1 MQLVK
6 FVYNCIMKFKK
17 LFCLLIFTALLQLY
31 TVAQSRFF
39 TFSRYSTDNGMTGN
53 KVFCTY
59 QDKKG
64 FIWIGGNEGLMRFDG
79 TRFVVYADRK
89 GEMPSSSISTIIP
102 FSSTE
107 LILCFP
113 DLKEAGI
120 LNVADLS
127 YTKIR
132 IAASQQSPARSTMK
146 VCKSG
151 PDVFMLFSNSPYILK
166 FDTTKKIFSSY
177 QPFTLPGGWNINS
190 MYYDSVEKNYWFSC
204 DSGLAVYS
212 MSEKKMFSR
221 NNNPHQWSILTESK
235 INGGNW
241 ELFIDSKRRHWIL
254 NWPSDNEGSEL
265 LQCYD
270 VKNNQFLED
279 TAGWQTTIK
288 QYREIRY
295 FKETTDGVIWAYGA
309 NGLLSRIPETG
320 MFENN
325 KDDHTDNFGIK
336 YETVY
341 NLMEDK
347 ESGLWIC
354 TDQGLYFSPPANN
367 NIINLISLNKA
378 PVTAISHLEDGRI
391 LLNTWG
397 SGTKT
402 LALKNYSIISSD
414 LYPKIKN
421 DYGELSLS
429 WCSHQHSKTKK
440 VYIGAQAGWLGV
452 YDPIT
457 GKTTTVHDSAF
468 DNRTIRCIGEL
479 SNGELVFATQ
489 GGRLVKYNHNKFE
502 VVYDCETIIYSMVVD
517 KQNNVWLGTH
527 NKGIFLVD
535 VFNGKQLLQIQ
546 NTGPEGKTITSNIVS
561 HLLLYKDSLLL
572 ASNGKL
578 SLVNT
583 RTGAVKNI
591 GLKEGLP
598 SNNVQA
604 MEVDNGNNVWLVT
617 SNGLCRYNIAA
628 NLFTKYSSKDG
639 FTDPTLMD
647 GPSAKLHNNMLMFVG
662 KDGQMMIFAPDSLN
676 SKAVPTDVAITD
688 IKIGNDYLPVDSL
701 LALPVITCGYDDNS
715 IIISFA
721 SLSYLQGD
729 KLVYYYKMDGL
740 EDNWRVISSGTLRAI
755 YSYLPPGHYTFKVKA
770 QNINGLA
777 SDNTTEVK
785 IYIKPPFW
793 RNYWFISTMLFFIT
807 LFFYGLHKLRVNK
820 LLAVEKLRNRV
831 ARDLHDDM
839 GSTLSTIN
847 ILSAMAKSK
856 LNIDTVKTSEYI
868 GKISENSQ
876 RMMEAMDDIVWSI
889 KPTNDSM
896 QRIAARMREFAT
908 SVMEAKDIGIHF
920 EVEEKV
926 YDIKLDMEARRD
938 FFLIFKEAIN
948 NAAKY
953 SKAAQ
958 VTVHLTTAD
967 NLLVMEVDDD
977 GKGFDV
983 KKAING
989 NGMGNMQ
996 KRADS
1001 LNAKLMIQSQQDGG
1015 GTSIKLTVPV
1025 N

>member
-1 MQLVK
+1 
-6 FVYNCIMKFKK
+6 MKFNN
-17 LFCLLIFTALLQLY
+17 LLCLLIFSALLQLH

-59 QDKKG
+59 QDTKG
-64 FIWIGGNEGLMRFDG
+64 FIWIGGSDGLMRFDG
-79 TRFVVYADRK
+79 TKFATYSDRK
-89 GEMPSSSISTIIP
+89 GDMPFSAVSAIIP
-102 FSSTE
+102 LSATE
-107 LILCFP
+107 FILSFP
-113 DLKEAGI
+113 EMKEAGI
-120 LNVADLS
+120 FNVADLS

-132 IAASQQSPARSTMK
+132 IVTSQQMPARSTM
-146 VCKSG
+146 VVYKSG
-151 PDVFMLFSNSPYILK
+151 QDIFMLFSNSPHVLK
-166 FDTTKKIFSSY
+166 FDSTKKIFSSY
-177 QPFTLPGGWNINS
+177 QPFTLPQGWNITS
-190 MYYDSVEKNYWFSC
+190 IYYDEVEKNQWFSC

-212 MSEKKMFSR
+212 TTEKKIFSR
-221 NNNPHQWSILTESK
+221 YNNPHQWGILTESN
-235 INGGNW
+235 INDGNW
-241 ELFIDSKRRHWIL
+241 TLFIDSRRRHWIL
-254 NWPSDNEGSEL
+254 NWPSYSKGAQL
-265 LQCYD
+265 LHCYD
-270 VKNNQFLED
+270 VKNDQFLPD
-279 TAGWQTTIK
+279 TAGWKNSIK

-295 FKETTDGVIWAYGA
+295 FTETKDGVIWAYGT

-336 YETVY
+336 YETVQ

-347 ESGLWIC
+347 EGGIWVC

-367 NIINLISLNKA
+367 NIINLISLNKV
-378 PVTAISHLEDGRI
+378 PVTHICQLEDGRI

-397 SGTKT
+397 AGTKT
-402 LALKNYSIISSD
+402 LELLNFNIISRD
-414 LYPKIKN
+414 LYPKINN
-421 DYGELSLS
+421 DNNQLMPV
-429 WCSHQHSKTKK
+429 WCSYQHSKTKK
-440 VYIGAQAGWLGV
+440 VYIGAQGGWLGI
-452 YDPIT
+452 YDPVT
-457 GKTTTVHDSAF
+457 NKTTQLLDSAF
-468 DNRTIRCIGEL
+468 DNRTIRCITEL
-479 SNGELVFATQ
+479 PNGDLLFATQ
-489 GGRLVKYNHNKFE
+489 GGRLVRLRNNIFE
-502 VVYDCETIIYSMVVD
+502 IIFDCETVIYSMAVD

-535 VFNGKQLLQIQ
+535 AANGKQLLQIQ
-546 NTGPEGKTITSNIVS
+546 NTGPGGKTISANIVT

-572 ASNGKL
+572 AANGKL

-583 RTGAVKNI
+583 KNGYVKNI

-598 SNNVQA
+598 SNNIQA
-604 MEVDNGNNVWLVT
+604 MQVDNNGNAWIIT
-617 SNGLCRYNIAA
+617 SSGLCRYNIAS
-628 NLFTKYSSKDG
+628 NLFTKYGSKDG
-639 FTDPTLMD
+639 FTDPTLME
-647 GPSAKLHNNMLMFVG
+647 GPSIKLRNNMLMFVG
-662 KDGQMMIFAPDSLN
+662 KDGQMMIFAPDSLTSN
-676 SKAVPTDVAITD
+676 TVPADVAITD
-688 IKIGNDYLPVDSL
+688 IRIGNEYYPVDSL
-701 LALPVITCGYDDNS
+701 LALPQITCSTNDNA
-715 IIISFA
+715 IAISFS

-740 EDNWRVISSGTLRAI
+740 EDNWRIISAGNLRAI
-755 YSYLPPGHYTFKVKA
+755 YSYLPPGHYIFKVKA
-770 QNINGLA
+770 ENINGLA
-777 SDNTTEVK
+777 SDNTTQIR

-793 RNYWFISTMLFFIT
+793 RNYWFISTVLFFIA
-807 LFFYGLHKLRVNK
+807 LFFYMLHKLRVNK

-856 LNIDTVKTSEYI
+856 LNSDKVKTSEYI

-908 SVMEAKDIGIHF
+908 NVLEAKDMGVRFII
-920 EVEEKV
+920 EDKV

-953 SKAAQ
+953 SKATH
-958 VTVHLTTAD
+958 VNIHLTVAGSM
-967 NLLVMEVDDD
+967 LVMEVKDD

-983 KKAING
+983 KMAING

-1001 LNAKLMIQSQQDGG
+1001 LNAKLNILSHEEGG
-1015 GTSIKLTVPV
+1015 GTIIKLTVPV